1 MVVFG
6 RDANVPPTARATLHF
21 AQLKSRQNRARIA
34 PESCQ
39 FTLIAPESRH
49 FWRNCGAIGTNMP
62 PRDFQSAIVQAM
74 SQNEDGLSIGALQRA
89 FPDVAKRTLQ
99 RYLARLASD
108 GKLIPVGRGRAR
120 VYKLSTSADRDVAEA
135 KRAAP
140 AIPLSKEGEEIH
152 ELVLR
157 PIEQRMPVGYAR
169 EFLDGY
175 VPNRTAYLPAPL
187 RERLLRMGRSPVTD
201 RFAGTY
207 ARQIL
212 NRLLIDLSWS
222 SSRLEGNTYNR
233 LDTQNLIE
241 FGREAEGKDR
251 LEAQMI
257 LNHKAAIEMLV
268 DQAQEI
274 GFNRYTVQN
283 LHALLADNLLPDAA
297 AGGRLRRIEVGIGSS
312 VFHPLAIPAQIE
324 EYFDLLLAKAAAIDD
339 PFEQAFFVMVQL
351 PYLQPFDDVN
361 KRVSRLAANIPLI
374 KQNLAPLSFVDVPRD
389 EYIEGTV
396 GIYELNRVELL
407 RDVFVW
413 AYERSCRRF
422 TVIRDVLPDPDPLRL
437 RYREVLQQVIGE
449 IVAGGVRRDDADAI
463 KHLVQPNVPLDEL
476 NEVVA
481 LVINEL
487 YQLHDGNIARYR
499 LRPSQFREWVTVQKD
514 G

>member
-1 MVVFG
+1 MPS
-6 RDANVPPTARATLHF
+6 DDLHTAIIQA
-21 AQLKSRQNRARIA
+21 I
-34 PESCQ
+34 
-39 FTLIAPESRH
+39 SRH
-49 FWRNCGAIGTNMP
+49 EA
-62 PRDFQSAIVQAM
+62 
-74 SQNEDGLSIGALQRA
+74 GLGIEALQQS
-89 FPDVAKRTLQ
+89 FPDVARRTLQ
-99 RYLARLASD
+99 RHLAQLASE
-108 GKLIPVGRGRAR
+108 GRLVPVGRARAR
-120 VYKLSTSADRDVAEA
+120 VYRRSTPAARSAAETE
-135 KRAAP
+135 RAAP
-140 AIPLSKEGEEIH
+140 AIPLSGEGEEIRR
-152 ELVLR
+152 LVRR
-157 PIEQRMPVGYAR
+157 PIERRTPVGYAR
-169 EFLDGY
+169 EFLAGY
-175 VPNRTAYLPAPL
+175 VPNRTAYLPESL
-187 RERLLRMGRSPVTD
+187 RERLRSPGRSPVSD

-297 AGGRLRRIEVGIGSS
+297 AGGRIRRIEVGIGNS
-312 VFHPLAIPAQIE
+312 VFHPLAIPQQIE
-324 EYFDLLLAKAAAIDD
+324 EYFDLLLAKAAAIED

-351 PYLQPFDDVN
+351 PYLQPFEDVD

-374 KQNLAPLSFVDVPRD
+374 QRNLAPLSFVDVPRD
-389 EYIEGTV
+389 EYIEGTLGV
-396 GIYELNRVELL
+396 YELNRIELL

-422 TVIRDVLPDPDPLRL
+422 TVIRDVLPEPDPLRL
-437 RYREVLQQVIGE
+437 RYREVLQPVVGD
-449 IVAGGVRRDDADAI
+449 IVSGGVRRDDAEAI
-463 KHLVQPNVPLDEL
+463 KRLVRSKVPAGEFDD
-476 NEVVA
+476 VVA

-487 YQLHDGNIARYR
+487 HQLHEGNIARYR
-499 LRPSQFREWVTVQKD
+499 LRPSQFAQWKAAQRSA
-514 G
+514 